1 MNIESAAGVIFPESQ
16 MGKILQ
22 IRFETKTFTTLRSFY
37 CIGNCNGDEDRLIF
51 RLTNVADFDGKR
63 IKYFPVP
70 VFLFDDTKKTANMLS
85 NELAGEGGNT
95 IKFQDQHPAFHGVKN
110 APVHGFETVTHVRN
124 GPADDDAQGILKIG
138 FLDFFF
144 DGNQCAHSLLRSVVR
159 RSNDT
164 ASGGQGAA
172 LDLLGGNHSLQ
183 PLCMVS
189 SSEMQ

>member
-95 IKFQDQHPAFHGVKN
+95 IKFQDQHPAFHGQDQAGNTCEGGSRRIKSDIDLGTLQQRCIEDSGN
-110 APVHGFETVTHVRN
+110 ASPLGR
-124 GPADDDAQGILKIG
+124 ILFG
-138 FLDFFF
+138 
-144 DGNQCAHSLLRSVVR
+144 GLLFS
-159 RSNDT
+159 
-164 ASGGQGAA
+164 QQ
-172 LDLLGGNHSLQ
+172 LQNHATNSTL
-183 PLCMVS
+183 S
-189 SSEMQ
+189 